1 MNVLFLTHRLPFAP
15 NRGDRIRAF
24 HMLKAMRACARV
36 SLLSL
41 VHDPEEERRTADL
54 EPLVDRIRTAR
65 VPRWR
70 NRINAALRL
79 PTSRPLTLELLSS
92 PSVGRCLR
100 ELVAACPPDVVLA
113 YCSGMARYAME
124 SPLEQIPW
132 VLDMVD
138 VDSEKWR
145 ALGESGDWRRFI
157 FRREGSCLSK
167 FERTAVRAAVL
178 TLAVNPKEAE
188 AVRRLDAEADVR
200 VVGNGV
206 DVAAFAPPDA
216 PSSKRQVV
224 FCGVLDYAP
233 NAEAVQRLAV
243 GIWPSVRRAYPDA
256 TLLIVGANPTA
267 AIRALPDGDPSIV
280 VTGAVPDVKPYL
292 WDSALTVVPLSTAR
306 GVQNKV
312 LEALAAGLPAII
324 SAPVADGLPPAVA
337 GGCVVA
343 ETDADFVGRIVEWLT
358 LSSEQRRALA
368 RRADIASLTWERQLA
383 PLCSIL
389 QEAAAKRA
397 EQRG

>member
-1 MNVLFLTHRLPFAP
+1 M
-15 NRGDRIRAF
+15 I
-24 HMLKAMRACARV
+24 KAMRACARV

-41 VHDPEEERRTADL
+41 VHDPAEERRAADL

-70 NRINAALRL
+70 NRINATLRL

-92 PSVGRCLR
+92 PSVARCLR
-100 ELVAACPPDVVLA
+100 ELVDECRPDVVLA

-124 SPLEQIPW
+124 PPLERTPW

-138 VDSEKWR
+138 LDSEKWR
-145 ALGESGDWRRFI
+145 VLGESSDWRRFI
-157 FRREGSCLSK
+157 FRREASCLSE
-167 FERTAVRAAVL
+167 FERTAARAAVL
-178 TLAVNPKEAE
+178 TLAINPKEAE
-188 AVRRLDAEADVR
+188 AVRRLAPEADVR
-200 VVGNGV
+200 VIGNGV
-206 DVAAFAPPDA
+206 DVAAFAPKDA

-233 NAEAVQRLAV
+233 NEGAVQRLAV
-243 GIWPSVRRAYPDA
+243 SIWPAVRRAQPDA

-267 AIRALPDGDPSIV
+267 AIRALPARDPSV
-280 VTGAVPDVKPYL
+280 AVTGAVPDVKPYL

-312 LEALAAGLPAII
+312 LEALAAGLPAIV
-324 SAPVADGLPPAVA
+324 SRTVADGLPPAVA
-337 GGCVVA
+337 GGCAVA
-343 ETDADFVGRIVEWLT
+343 DSDADFVCRIVEWLA

-389 QEAAAKRA
+389 EEAVAKGA
-397 EQRG
+397 EQRA